1 MISGAQVRKGRILLG
16 WTPRDL
22 ARRAHVGV
30 FTVNQ
35 IELIAGPSRHPGLAT
50 IEAALKAEGVVA
62 RRALATSEKAGVNRD
77 KATNRG
83 AVQTRPA
90 GPGSLDQ
97 SRPSASQ
104 TW

>member
-22 ARRAHVGV
+22 ARGARVAV

-50 IEAALKAEGVVA
+50 IEATLKAKGVVFLNGA
-62 RRALATSEKAGVNRD
+62 AIAVRERRKR
-77 KATNRG
+77 KK
-83 AVQTRPA
+83 
-90 GPGSLDQ
+90 
-97 SRPSASQ
+97 
-104 TW
+104 

>member
-50 IEAALKAEGVVA
+50 IEATLKAEGVIFP
-62 RRALATSEKAGVNRD
+62 S
-77 KATNRG
+77 G
-83 AVQTRPA
+83 AAVA
-90 GPGSLDQ
+90 GPE
-97 SRPSASQ
+97 RRKRKK
-104 TW
+104 

>member
-22 ARRAHVGV
+22 ARTAHVGV

-50 IEAALKAEGVVA
+50 IEATLKAEGVVFLNGA
-62 RRALATSEKAGVNRD
+62 ALLPGKVGSEKLMAEG
-77 KATNRG
+77 
-83 AVQTRPA
+83 
-90 GPGSLDQ
+90 GS
-97 SRPSASQ
+97 
-104 TW
+104 

>member
-35 IELIAGPSRHPGLAT
+35 IELIAGPSTHPGLAT
-50 IEAALKAEGVVA
+50 IEATLKAGGIVFLNDATLAVLERREREKVTAEG
-62 RRALATSEKAGVNRD
+62 RSAG
-77 KATNRG
+77 T
-83 AVQTRPA
+83 
-90 GPGSLDQ
+90 
-97 SRPSASQ
+97 
-104 TW
+104 

>member
-22 ARRAHVGV
+22 ARRARIGV

-50 IEAALKAEGVVA
+50 IEATLKAEGVVFLNGA
-62 RRALATSEKAGVNRD
+62 AVAGERRRRKKLMA
-77 KATNRG
+77 
-83 AVQTRPA
+83 
-90 GPGSLDQ
+90 
-97 SRPSASQ
+97 
-104 TW
+104 